1 MFTGIVL
8 EMGEIRRRTVAEH
21 GATLTIGA
29 RETMARLRLGESV
42 AVNGVCLTV
51 VALSLEDSTFTVQ
64 AVPQTLRLTT
74 LGTLQEGDSVN
85 LEPPLRA
92 GDPMGGHWVM
102 GHVDGVAQVVASRE
116 DGNSRWVTF
125 RPPAAL
131 MRYIVEKGSI
141 AVDGVSLTVAG
152 VEEDRFHVAL
162 IPHTC
167 AVTTL
172 GRLSPGMQV
181 NVEVDVLGKYVEK
194 LVSHYVG
201 SLQSQGQGLVASS
214 PASRAPAGAE
224 EKEGQ

>member
-8 EMGEIRRRTVAEH
+8 EMGEVRSRTGTAS
-21 GATLTIGA
+21 GAAFVIAAPKTLP
-29 RETMARLRLGESV
+29 RLTVGESV
-42 AVNGVCLTV
+42 AVNGVCLTAV
-51 VALSLEDSTFTVQ
+51 SLSPEEGTFTVE

-74 LGTLQEGDSVN
+74 LGELDRGSPVN

-102 GHVDGVAQVVASRE
+102 GHVDGVAEVAAVRT
-116 DGNSRWVTF
+116 DGNSTWVTI
-125 RPPAAL
+125 RPPAPL
-131 MRYIVEKGSI
+131 MRYVVEKGSI

-172 GRLSPGMQV
+172 GRLQPGSRV

-194 LVSHYVG
+194 LLGDRWRPHG
-201 SLQSQGQGLVASS
+201 EAAPPERGGCSQ
-214 PASRAPAGAE
+214 
-224 EKEGQ
+224 